1 MSKPITVSILLM
13 LIFLADL
20 LSIQQTINFW
30 AKSDLSDNGVSFV
43 FILIAQATVAVAL
56 LACGAFI
63 FYKSLSK
70 KA

>member
-1 MSKPITVSILLM
+1 MSKPITVSILLF

-30 AKSDLSDNGVSFV
+30 EKSNLSGDGVSVV
-43 FILIAQATVAVAL
+43 FILIAQVTVAVAL
-56 LACGAFI
+56 LACGIFI
-63 FYKSLSK
+63 FYKTLAK